1 MQGLVQKKTADRLFD
16 ISLYVILIL
25 IGIATL
31 YPFVNVLAI
40 SFNDSADTVKGGI
53 HVWPRV
59 FTTRNY
65 ETIFQ
70 YEGLLTGFRNS
81 TIRTVLG
88 TVVGVLSA
96 SMVAYVLSKTEF
108 QARRLFTSIFV
119 MTLYISG
126 GLIPGYMLIRDL
138 HLLGT
143 FWVYIIPGIFER
155 MERAHRALLH

>member
-31 YPFVNVLAI
+31 YPFINVLAI
-40 SFNDSADTVKGGI
+40 SFNDSADSVKGGI

-59 FTTRNY
+59 LTIRNY

-70 YEGLLTGFRNS
+70 YEGLMTGFRNS

-88 TVVGVLSA
+88 T
-96 SMVAYVLSKTEF
+96 
-108 QARRLFTSIFV
+108 
-119 MTLYISG
+119 
-126 GLIPGYMLIRDL
+126 
-138 HLLGT
+138 
-143 FWVYIIPGIFER
+143 
-155 MERAHRALLH
+155 